1 MTFDWTSG
9 KLAEGRRRYDAGEFF
24 AAHEAW
30 EIVWLEASGAEKMF
44 LQALIQVAAA
54 FHHRQRSNPK
64 GTSLLLQA
72 ALSRLE
78 SCPTCFGGIS
88 VSLLRDDIRNW
99 LQALEAGDAPTELDP
114 PRMCPISD

>member
-9 KLAEGRRRYDAGEFF
+9 KLAEGRRHYDAGQFF

-30 EIVWLEASGAEKMF
+30 ESVWLEASGAEKRF

-54 FHHRQRSNPK
+54 FHHYQRSNAK
-64 GTSLLLQA
+64 GTALLLRA

-78 SCPTCFGGIS
+78 SCPTRFGGIS
-88 VSLLRDDIRNW
+88 VSLLRDDIRQC
-99 LQALEAGDAPTELDP
+99 LQVLECGFSTVELGP
-114 PRMCPISD
+114 PRMCLFSD